1 VTAAYDV
8 VVVGGGPAGA
18 IAAYELAKR
27 SLRVALLEKQRLPRY
42 KTCAGAVAPHVA
54 KLLDFPLAPVVER
67 TTDRMRITVNGARPF
82 VRAAER
88 PFAFMVMRDR
98 FDAYLLAQAAR
109 VGVVV
114 HQEAPLV
121 AIESSAAGF
130 VVRTPE
136 RALSCRYLVGADG
149 ANGSTRRL
157 LGAPRFRRAA
167 VALEWEIA
175 GKPEALAAWRD
186 TVAIDLGSVESGYGW
201 VFPKAENF
209 SVGVMTPRP
218 LARQLKAYCAATRAL
233 YGESIG
239 DAEPHVALAHHLPIR
254 VPDEPLVFGR
264 ALLVGDAAGLVDA
277 AVGEGIYY
285 AIQSGQLAAA
295 AIAQASERRDDAELL
310 SYQRGVDAAIQPEL
324 QASKAFLRILDLAPR
339 FFVPYVLRPNAAF
352 WRYFFGIF
360 SGERRFRE
368 LPDKLGPLAGAFHA
382 AFARDDVP
390 LYAG

>member
-1 VTAAYDV
+1 VSATYDA

-27 SLRVALLEKQRLPRY
+27 SLRVALIEKQRMPRY

-54 KLLDFPLAPVVER
+54 TLLDFPLDPVVER
-67 TTDRMRITVNGARPF
+67 ITDKMRITVNGRRPF
-82 VRAAER
+82 VRKAER

-98 FDAYLLAQAAR
+98 FDAYLLEQAAR
-109 VGVVV
+109 AGVSV

-121 AIESSAAGF
+121 ALERATDGY

-136 RALSCRYLVGADG
+136 LALKCRYLVGADG

-157 LGAPRFRRAA
+157 IGAPRFGRAA
-167 VALEWEIA
+167 VAVEWEIA
-175 GKPEALAAWRD
+175 GSPAALEAWRD

-209 SVGVMTPRP
+209 SVGVMTPRS
-218 LARQLKAYCAATRAL
+218 LGRQLKTYCARTRAL
-233 YGESIG
+233 YRDALG
-239 DAEPHVALAHHLPIR
+239 DAEPHLALGHHLPIR
-254 VPDEPLVFGR
+254 VPNEPLVFDR

-277 AVGEGIYY
+277 VVGEGIYY
-285 AIQSGQLAAA
+285 AIQSGQFAAD
-295 AIAQASERRDDAELL
+295 AIARAIASADDGELL
-310 SYQRGVDAAIQPEL
+310 RYRQRVDEVIQPEL
-324 QASKAFLRILDLAPR
+324 QASKAFLYLLDLAPQ
-339 FFVPYVLRPNAAF
+339 FTVPFLLAPWRRF

-368 LPDKLGPLAGAFHA
+368 VPDRLGWLGGPFHA
-382 AFARDDVP
+382 TFARDDRP
-390 LYAG
+390 LYSG